1 MRPSNPG
8 RRPSAEASG
17 AVAARGAGMPGPAG
31 NGSLTGPAE
40 RKYTLPAIEA
50 YNRGGEDPDMAGPGR
65 PRKPRTPPPVPAFTA
80 GSVPPRG
87 SRAVAYVRVSTDD
100 QADNGYGLDA
110 QRDAIGAY
118 VVAQGWVLV
127 ETAGDPGVG
136 GGWGLTDRKR
146 DGSPYRPGLHRA
158 FEVIEA
164 GGADVI
170 VVLAQDRLYRSNRA
184 TFEIC
189 DRLDRSGPGGTP
201 VPIGSVREGIVWPSL
216 MRDIRAALAA
226 EEKRNIAE
234 RTRGGRLAKLADG
247 GIVGRVPFGYRI
259 TGQRKHTRVEIVE
272 EQAAVVRRIFTL
284 RESRASFGA
293 IAKALN
299 ADGVPTPKGA
309 GQWHMARVWDIIE
322 NPAYRG
328 VLRWVEG
335 GRETAVAGAMPVIVP
350 ATPSRRQPGRGA
362 GTVPTR
368 SAGTRRRD
376 GAGTAS
382 PLTG

>member
-1 MRPSNPG
+1 
-8 RRPSAEASG
+8 
-17 AVAARGAGMPGPAG
+17 
-31 NGSLTGPAE
+31 
-40 RKYTLPAIEA
+40 
-50 YNRGGEDPDMAGPGR
+50 
-65 PRKPRTPPPVPAFTA
+65 
-80 GSVPPRG
+80 
-87 SRAVAYVRVSTDD
+87 
-100 QADNGYGLDA
+100 
-110 QRDAIGAY
+110 
-118 VVAQGWVLV
+118 V

-158 FEVIEA
+158 FEVIEG
-164 GGADVI
+164 GGADVV

-234 RTRGGRLAKLADG
+234 RTRGGRMAKLADG

-259 TGQRKHTRVEIVE
+259 TGQRKHTRVEVVE
-272 EQAAVVRRIFTL
+272 EQASVVRRIFAL

-309 GQWHMARVWDIIE
+309 GQWHMARVWDIVE

-328 VLRWVEG
+328 IIRWVEG
-335 GRETAVAGAMPVIVP
+335 GRETSVADAMPVIVP

-368 SAGTRRRD
+368 TAGTRRRD
-376 GAGTAS
+376 RAGTAG
-382 PLTG
+382 PVTG